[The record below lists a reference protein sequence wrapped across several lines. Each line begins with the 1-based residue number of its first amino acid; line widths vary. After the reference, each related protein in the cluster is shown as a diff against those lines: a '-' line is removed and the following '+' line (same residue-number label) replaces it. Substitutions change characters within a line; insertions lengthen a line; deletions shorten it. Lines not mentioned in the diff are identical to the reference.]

1 MSEIKHNEN
10 NIECIFS
17 FESENSTSDLE
28 IIDKKKKETEIEDRK
43 YRIIESINKTLEKLI
58 NKKKKKK
65 NTINELT
72 AIFFSE
78 TIPEISV
85 LDYLIRIIKYTYCEE
100 STIILGLI
108 YLDRICLKN
117 ILISKYNIHKLLF
130 VSILLAIKNNE
141 DQIYKNDYYCEVSGI
156 NLSDLCLMEYN
167 FAILLNFNFYV
178 NDFEYNLYKNAIDM
192 NIL

>member
-1 MSEIKHNEN
+1 M
-10 NIECIFS
+10 
-17 FESENSTSDLE
+17 
-28 IIDKKKKETEIEDRK
+28 KK
-43 YRIIESINKTLEKLI
+43 
-58 NKKKKKK
+58 KKKKKK

-100 STIILGLI
+100 STMILGLI

-178 NDFEYNLYKNAIDM
+178 NDYEYNLYKNAIDM
-192 NIL
+192 NIF

>member
-1 MSEIKHNEN
+1 MSEIIHNEN

-100 STIILGLI
+100 STMILGLI

-178 NDFEYNLYKNAIDM
+178 NDYEYNLYKNAIDM
-192 NIL
+192 NIF

>member
-1 MSEIKHNEN
+1 MSEIIHNEN

-108 YLDRICLKN
+108 YLDRMCLKN

-178 NDFEYNLYKNAIDM
+178 NDYEYNLYKNAIDM
-192 NIL
+192 NIF

>member
-10 NIECIFS
+10 NTECIFS
-17 FESENSTSDLE
+17 FESENSTSDMK
-28 IIDKKKKETEIEDRK
+28 IIDKKEKETEIEDRK

-72 AIFFSE
+72 AIFLSE

-100 STIILGLI
+100 STMILGLI

>member
-1 MSEIKHNEN
+1 MSEIIHNEN

-100 STIILGLI
+100 STMILGLI

-178 NDFEYNLYKNAIDM
+178 NDYEYNLYKNAIDM

>member
-17 FESENSTSDLE
+17 FESENSTSDIE
-28 IIDKKKKETEIEDRK
+28 IIDKKEKETEIEDRK

-72 AIFFSE
+72 AIFLSE

-100 STIILGLI
+100 STMILGLI
-108 YLDRICLKN
+108 HSDRICLKN

>member
-17 FESENSTSDLE
+17 FESENSTSDMK
-28 IIDKKKKETEIEDRK
+28 IIDKKEKETEIEDRK

-72 AIFFSE
+72 AIFLSE

-100 STIILGLI
+100 STMIIGLI

-130 VSILLAIKNNE
+130 ISILLAIKNNE

>member
-17 FESENSTSDLE
+17 FESENSTSDIE
-28 IIDKKKKETEIEDRK
+28 IIDKKEKETEIEDRK

-65 NTINELT
+65 NTINKLT
-72 AIFFSE
+72 AIFLSE

-100 STIILGLI
+100 STMILGLI

-178 NDFEYNLYKNAIDM
+178 NDYEYNLYKNAIDM

>member
-28 IIDKKKKETEIEDRK
+28 IIDKKEKETEIEDRK

-72 AIFFSE
+72 AIFLSE

-100 STIILGLI
+100 STMILGLI

-178 NDFEYNLYKNAIDM
+178 NDYEYNLYKNAIDM

>member
-17 FESENSTSDLE
+17 FESENSTSDME
-28 IIDKKKKETEIEDRK
+28 IIDKKEKESEIEDRK

-72 AIFFSE
+72 AIFLSE

-100 STIILGLI
+100 STMILGLI

>member
-17 FESENSTSDLE
+17 FESENSTSDIE
-28 IIDKKKKETEIEDRK
+28 IIDKKEKETEIEDRK

-65 NTINELT
+65 NTINKLT
-72 AIFFSE
+72 AIFLSE

-100 STIILGLI
+100 STMILGLI

-117 ILISKYNIHKLLF
+117 ILTKYNIHKLLF
-130 VSILLAIKNNE
+130 VNILLAIKNNE

>member
-1 MSEIKHNEN
+1 MSEIIHNEN

-65 NTINELT
+65 NTINKLT
-72 AIFFSE
+72 AIFLSE

-100 STIILGLI
+100 STMILGLI

-178 NDFEYNLYKNAIDM
+178 NDYEYNLYKNAIDM

>member
-1 MSEIKHNEN
+1 MSEIIHNEN

-17 FESENSTSDLE
+17 FESETSTSDLE

-100 STIILGLI
+100 STMILGLI

-178 NDFEYNLYKNAIDM
+178 NDYEYNLYKNAIDM
-192 NIL
+192 NIF

>member
-17 FESENSTSDLE
+17 FESENSTSDIE
-28 IIDKKKKETEIEDRK
+28 IIDKKEKETEIEDRK

-65 NTINELT
+65 NTINKLT

-100 STIILGLI
+100 STMILGLI

>member
-65 NTINELT
+65 NTINKLT
-72 AIFFSE
+72 AIFLSE

-100 STIILGLI
+100 STMILGLI

>member
-1 MSEIKHNEN
+1 M
-10 NIECIFS
+10 
-17 FESENSTSDLE
+17 
-28 IIDKKKKETEIEDRK
+28 
-43 YRIIESINKTLEKLI
+43 
-58 NKKKKKK
+58 
-65 NTINELT
+65 
-72 AIFFSE
+72 
-78 TIPEISV
+78 
-85 LDYLIRIIKYTYCEE
+85 
-100 STIILGLI
+100 ILGLI

-178 NDFEYNLYKNAIDM
+178 NDYEYNLYKNAIDM

>member
-28 IIDKKKKETEIEDRK
+28 IIDKKEKETEIEDRK
-43 YRIIESINKTLEKLI
+43 YRIIQSINKTLEKLI

-72 AIFFSE
+72 AIFLSE

-178 NDFEYNLYKNAIDM
+178 NDYEYNLYKNAIDM

>member
-1 MSEIKHNEN
+1 MSEIIHNEN

-65 NTINELT
+65 NTINKLT
-72 AIFFSE
+72 AIFLSE

-100 STIILGLI
+100 STMILGLI

>member
-10 NIECIFS
+10 NIECSFS
-17 FESENSTSDLE
+17 FESENSNSDME
-28 IIDKKKKETEIEDRK
+28 IIDKKEKESEIEDRK

-72 AIFFSE
+72 AIFLSE

-100 STIILGLI
+100 STMIIGLI

>member
-28 IIDKKKKETEIEDRK
+28 IIDKKEKETEIEDRK

-72 AIFFSE
+72 AIFLSE

-100 STIILGLI
+100 STMILGLI

-156 NLSDLCLMEYN
+156 NLSDLCLMEYI

>member
-72 AIFFSE
+72 AIFLSE

-100 STIILGLI
+100 STMILGLI

>member
-17 FESENSTSDLE
+17 FESENSTSDIE
-28 IIDKKKKETEIEDRK
+28 IIDKKEKETEIEDRK

-72 AIFFSE
+72 AIFLSE

-100 STIILGLI
+100 STMILGLI

>member
-1 MSEIKHNEN
+1 MSEIIHNEN

-17 FESENSTSDLE
+17 FESETSTSDLE

-100 STIILGLI
+100 STMILGLI

-178 NDFEYNLYKNAIDM
+178 NDYEYNLYKNAIDM

>member
-17 FESENSTSDLE
+17 FESENSTSDIE
-28 IIDKKKKETEIEDRK
+28 IIDKKEKETEIEDRK

-65 NTINELT
+65 NTINKLT
-72 AIFFSE
+72 AIFLSE

-100 STIILGLI
+100 STMILGLI

>member
-17 FESENSTSDLE
+17 FESENSTSDIE
-28 IIDKKKKETEIEDRK
+28 IIDKKEKETEIEDRK
-43 YRIIESINKTLEKLI
+43 YRIIQSINKTLEKLI

-100 STIILGLI
+100 STMILGLI

-178 NDFEYNLYKNAIDM
+178 NDYEYNLYKNAIDM